1 MYNKNMKE
9 KESILTY
16 RLATDISWQEYF
28 DKVYIIKETC
38 GKIYTLEDESV
49 VFWRIMQET
58 DDLIKLSELCV
69 KFMKDYDVESINAN
83 LKEFLSQLQKFEIIK
98 VE

>member
-16 RLATDISWQEYF
+16 RFATDISWQEYF

-38 GKIYTLEDESV
+38 SKIYTLEDESV
-49 VFWRIMQET
+49 VFWRIMQEA
-58 DDLIKLSELCV
+58 DNINKLTELCV
-69 KFMKDYDVESINAN
+69 EVMKGYDEESIVEN
-83 LKEFLSQLQKFEIIK
+83 LTELLNQLQKFEIVI